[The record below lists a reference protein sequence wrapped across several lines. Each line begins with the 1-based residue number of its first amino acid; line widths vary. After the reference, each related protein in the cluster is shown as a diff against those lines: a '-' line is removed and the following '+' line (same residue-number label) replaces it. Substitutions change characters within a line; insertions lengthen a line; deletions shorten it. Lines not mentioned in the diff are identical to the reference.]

1 MKKIIPVILFQLGIL
16 FFYTCP
22 ATAATKPLLTGIQ
35 FESPSGREDRVIFT
49 LNGITRP
56 RIFEIKGKRP
66 RLVVDLPDTGLAR
79 RLKNTTKTKGHFVY
93 RIRLGIHKGKN
104 PGTRVV
110 FDLAPHQPIHFDQH
124 FNRENN
130 ILIISIY
137 PAGSETKPAAATSA
151 QAQAPPAKKTGT
163 TISLQPA
170 DRKEFVPP
178 AAPQQAEQK
187 IIATAPTKKHLV
199 RKKQSRKKK
208 AVAAAPV
215 KGIRFSSPT
224 ASEDQVTFK
233 LNGPDLPKIFALTG
247 AKPRIVFDF
256 PDPRLA
262 AGLRNTIKT
271 NGHFIQ
277 RIRIA
282 RYKGNNPKTRV
293 VLDLVPHQSTDFG
306 QHFNR
311 KDNILTISISAAGNK
326 PKAAKTTGNRAA
338 ASMAEPPPAG
348 IAPTG
353 QQAAGQQPKKPEAL
367 IPPTSL
373 FPRKPGPA
381 LSTEKPAATA
391 AVEQDVPES
400 VFPGG
405 SARPAEKTAKVI
417 IPPLKPAPVREKQI
431 AIKSL
436 PPPGQLKKPAPTGNT
451 TPVIKSIKFDNGSS
465 RGEIIRFQLNGFYPP
480 VVMGL
485 EKNAPRVGC
494 DFKNATVRESVKKL
508 IECNGKYVKTIQV
521 EPSHNPDKVKVI
533 LNLVPGNKYD
543 LQQIFFKKDN
553 LFVIIINTVNKKITL
568 IGN

>member
-22 ATAATKPLLTGIQ
+22 ATAATRPLLTAIQ

-49 LNGITRP
+49 LNGIARP

-79 RLKNTTKTKGHFVY
+79 RLKNTTKTKGHFVH
-93 RIRLGIHKGKN
+93 RIRLGIHRGKN
-104 PGTRVV
+104 PRTRVV
-110 FDLAPHQPIHFDQH
+110 LDLAPNQPIHFDQH

-137 PAGSETKPAAATSA
+137 AAGGKTKPAATTNA
-151 QAQAPPAKKTGT
+151 QAQAPPAKKPGT

-187 IIATAPTKKHLV
+187 IITTAPIKKHLV

-262 AGLRNTIKT
+262 AGLKNTIET

-338 ASMAEPPPAG
+338 AAMAEPPPAG

-353 QQAAGQQPKKPEAL
+353 QQAAGQQPKKPEAR
-367 IPPTSL
+367 IPAPSL
-373 FPRKPGPA
+373 LPRQSA
-381 LSTEKPAATA
+381 QKPAATA
-391 AVEQDVPES
+391 AVEQGIPES
-400 VFPGG
+400 VSPAVP
-405 SARPAEKTAKVI
+405 ARPAEKTAKVI
-417 IPPLKPAPVREKQI
+417 IPPLKPAPVREKQT
-431 AIKSL
+431 AIKSS
-436 PPPGQLKKPAPTGNT
+436 PPPGQLKKPAPTGKT
-451 TPVIKSIKFDNGSS
+451 APVIKSIKFDNRSS
-465 RGEIIRFQLNGFYPP
+465 RGEIVRFQLNGFYPP
-480 VVMGL
+480 TVMGL
-485 EKNAPRVGC
+485 KKNAPRVGC
-494 DFKNATVRESVKKL
+494 DFKNATVPGSVKKL

-521 EPSHNPDKVKVI
+521 EPSHNPDRVKVI

-553 LFVIIINTVNKKITL
+553 LFIIIINTVNKKIL
-568 IGN
+568 M